1 MITNWLKTYIETNN
15 TEGIVPLNAVQKEF
29 AEKHGLLPDGTEA
42 AAAPV
47 FSPAYSLADKETDE
61 ERKIDQ
67 ALGNTPV
74 SYVKQHP
81 DEYVYAEEPL
91 FITVGIDGVSI
102 EVDDVFGTVT
112 ALFGLRVQ
120 KKHGDWLKTCI
131 DSKLGTAPGTR
142 SLMFSNEDGLWDVN
156 IALDYAEGFS
166 ENFTFDETL
175 QFLYDWVFRMLAA
188 LEEEA

>member
-1 MITNWLKTYIETNN
+1 MITKWLKTYIETNSSA
-15 TEGIVPLNAVQKEF
+15 GAVPLNAVQKEF
-29 AEKHGLLPDGTEA
+29 AEKHALLPEGA
-42 AAAPV
+42 SVVPAPP
-47 FSPAYSLADKETDE
+47 FSPAYSLSDKETDE
-61 ERKIDQ
+61 ERTPEQ
-67 ALGNTPV
+67 ALSNTPV

-81 DEYVYAEEPL
+81 GDYVYAEEPL
-91 FITVGIDGVSI
+91 LSTVGIDGVSL

-120 KKHGDWLKTCI
+120 KKYGEQLKTYI

-166 ENFTFDETL
+166 EDFTFDETV
-175 QFLYDWVFRMLAA
+175 QFLYDLVFRMLAE